1 MAGRSAQLRHDS
13 GPVRHAVPHVS
24 STILIPAPAFGSG
37 FRISNSEDP
46 APNLLDPDR
55 RTLSRNHRRDD
66 IEFTGNVASRKNVN
80 ERSVHSAEGVEPAAS
95 VGPSVGI
102 KARCSHL
109 ARTRQRKRRPGSA
122 KTSELRCCRASTGR
136 GRASTPTPPGQT
148 AICSGAVE
156 RAAPPVQGLTVCACP
171 DRVSRKMSPFRGLID
186 SPAQF

>member
-136 GRASTPTPPGQT
+136 GRASTPTPAGSNRDLFGGRRASCASGPGSHGV
-148 AICSGAVE
+148 CLSGPCFTEDVPLP
-156 RAAPPVQGLTVCACP
+156 R
-171 DRVSRKMSPFRGLID
+171 ID
-186 SPAQF
+186 